1 MAAILKFP
9 PLAEKQGKLLL
20 RFGTQCR
27 LSPAAVG
34 SMGPPLGGGIPE
46 GNSARIPKSDGP
58 GTLGMKSRW
67 TLRFAVGA
75 MASLALC
82 AGSMRAA
89 ELPPEKDPLKDELLG
104 PAMQAVEEENG
115 GPQTQSDEGDTPTRK
130 AKLKSKKDEKP
141 SRDEGEDEESKEAN
155 GDDKKFKLSEYF
167 QFGGAIEV
175 EAAILN
181 DFEEPWHGTI
191 ELTAFELDFEFTPTD
206 WINALLVVE
215 LVDHTKVEVKEGF
228 ATLGGTKEHPYY
240 LRGGRLFV
248 PFGLGSGA
256 ILGDTLSVTDSLT
269 IEIFET
275 RKEVIM
281 CGGIW
286 NGFDAGAYI
295 SNGRRGQ
302 FGAAIRYGIER
313 KKANVSLSAGLD
325 FISSVFESD
334 ALSEE
339 FPEAVGTQYAPGLAA
354 HIRVF
359 KKGFSL
365 IMEFDTALSKTS
377 FTQESEAL
385 RLAPMAWMIEVGYA
399 RKLLGKETYF
409 AINYS
414 ESYDLHG
421 AFPKSR
427 LLVSIGRWI
436 HKDIRLAFE
445 YGHNVDYPE
454 SSGGTGRSAD
464 SFLTQLAIEW

>member
-1 MAAILKFP
+1 MATGLRFL
-9 PLAEKQGKLLL
+9 PLAEKQEKLLL
-20 RFGTQCR
+20 RFGAQRPFFC
-27 LSPAAVG
+27 PAAAG
-34 SMGPPLGGGIPE
+34 SAGPALRGGVPD
-46 GNSARIPKSDGP
+46 GNSSRTPKSAGP
-58 GTLGMKSRW
+58 AKHGIKNRW
-67 TLRFAVGA
+67 TLRFVIGA

-82 AGSMRAA
+82 ASSLHAA

-115 GPQTQSDEGDTPTRK
+115 EAQTQPEEK
-130 AKLKSKKDEKP
+130 AKLKPKADERP
-141 SRDEGEDEESKEAN
+141 SRDEEEDEEPKEEN
-155 GDDKKFKLSEYF
+155 GDDKKFKLGKYF

-206 WINALLVVE
+206 WINALLVIE
-215 LVDHTKVEVKEGF
+215 LVDYTKVEVKEGF
-228 ATLGGTKEHPYY
+228 ATFGGTEEHPYY

-256 ILGDTLSVTDSLT
+256 ALGDTLSVTDSLT
-269 IEIFET
+269 IETFET

-281 CGGIW
+281 CGRIW
-286 NGFDAGAYI
+286 NGFDVAAYF
-295 SNGRRGQ
+295 SNGTRGQ
-302 FGAAIRYGIER
+302 FGATIRYGIEK
-313 KKANVSLSAGLD
+313 KKATFSFSAGLD
-325 FISSVFESD
+325 FISSVFETD

-339 FPEAVGTQYAPGLAA
+339 FPEALETRYAPGLAA
-354 HIRVF
+354 HVRVF
-359 KKGFSL
+359 KNGFSL

-377 FTQESEAL
+377 FTQEGEAL

-399 RKLLGKETYF
+399 RSIFGKETYF

-414 ESYDLHG
+414 ESYDLQA
-421 AFPKSR
+421 AFPRSR

-436 HKDIRLAFE
+436 YKDMIRLAFE
-445 YGHNVDYPE
+445 YGHNVDYPD
-454 SSGGTGRSAD
+454 SSGGTGRTAD
-464 SFLTQLAIEW
+464 SFLSQLAIEW

>member
-1 MAAILKFP
+1 MK
-9 PLAEKQGKLLL
+9 
-20 RFGTQCR
+20 
-27 LSPAAVG
+27 
-34 SMGPPLGGGIPE
+34 
-46 GNSARIPKSDGP
+46 NSR
-58 GTLGMKSRW
+58 TLNF
-67 TLRFAVGA
+67 TIGA

-82 AGSMRAA
+82 ACSMHAA

-115 GPQTQSDEGDTPTRK
+115 GAQTQFDEGDTPTRK
-130 AKLKSKKDEKP
+130 AKLKSKTDQEP
-141 SRDEGEDEESKEAN
+141 SRNEGEDEEPKETN

-175 EAAILN
+175 EAATLN
-181 DFEEPWHGTI
+181 DFEEPWHSTI

-206 WINALLVVE
+206 WINALLVIE
-215 LVDHTKVEVKEGF
+215 LEDLKKVEVKEGF
-228 ATLGGTKEHPYY
+228 ATLGGTEEHPYY

-286 NGFDAGAYI
+286 NGFDVGAYI
-295 SNGRRGQ
+295 SNGTRGQ
-302 FGAAIRYGIER
+302 FGATIRYGLE
-313 KKANVSLSAGLD
+313 KTKANVSFSAGLD
-325 FISSVFESD
+325 FISSVFESE
-334 ALSEE
+334 ALSED
-339 FPEAVGTQYAPGLAA
+339 FPEAVGARYAPGLAA
-354 HIRVF
+354 HIRFF
-359 KKGFSL
+359 KSGFSL
-365 IMEFDTALSKTS
+365 ILEIDKAVSKTS
-377 FTQESEAL
+377 FTQEDEAF

-399 RKLLGKETYF
+399 RKLFGKETYF

-427 LLVSIGRWI
+427 LLLSIGRWI

-454 SSGGTGRSAD
+454 SSGGTGRTAN
-464 SFLTQLAIEW
+464 SFLSQLAIEW